1 MNLQTLNSIYLLLAI
16 IISGSTI
23 LNFLLIR
30 PLTRSII
37 SLKES
42 IDKVET
48 KLDYLSQSNKIL
60 EIKDA
65 EKQVKIQELEKR
77 LFRIESKKWND
88 GLKIY

>member
-16 IISGSTI
+16 IISGSAI

-77 LFRIESKKWND
+77 LFHLESRK
-88 GLKIY
+88 

>member
-1 MNLQTLNSIYLLLAI
+1 MDLQTLNSIYLLLAI

-48 KLDYLSQSNKIL
+48 KFNYLSQSNKIL
-60 EIKDA
+60 EIRDA

-77 LFRIESKKWND
+77 IYHLENKK
-88 GLKIY
+88 

>member
-1 MNLQTLNSIYLLLAI
+1 MTLQTLNSIYLILAI
-16 IISGSTI
+16 IISASTI
-23 LNFLLIR
+23 LNYLLIK

-48 KLDYLSQSNKIL
+48 KIEYVSQSNRSL

-77 LFRIESKKWND
+77 LYRLESKK
-88 GLKIY
+88 

>member
-1 MNLQTLNSIYLLLAI
+1 MSLQTLNSIYLLLAI

-77 LFRIESKKWND
+77 LYRLESKK
-88 GLKIY
+88 

>member
-1 MNLQTLNSIYLLLAI
+1 MTLQTLNSIYLLLAI
-16 IISGSTI
+16 IISASTI
-23 LNFLLIR
+23 LNYLLIK

-48 KLDYLSQSNKIL
+48 KIEYVSQSNRSL

-65 EKQVKIQELEKR
+65 EKQIKIEELEKR
-77 LFRIESKKWND
+77 LFRLESKK
-88 GLKIY
+88 

>member
-1 MNLQTLNSIYLLLAI
+1 MTLQTLNSIYLLLAI
-16 IISGSTI
+16 IISASTI
-23 LNFLLIR
+23 LNFLLIK

-48 KLDYLSQSNKIL
+48 KIEYVSQSNRSL

-77 LFRIESKKWND
+77 LYRLESKK
-88 GLKIY
+88 

>member
-77 LFRIESKKWND
+77 LYYLESKK
-88 GLKIY
+88 

>member
-1 MNLQTLNSIYLLLAI
+1 MSLQTLNSIYLLLAI

-37 SLKES
+37 ALKES

-48 KLDYLSQSNKIL
+48 KLDYLSQSNKTL

-77 LFRIESKKWND
+77 LYRLENRK
-88 GLKIY
+88 

>member
-1 MNLQTLNSIYLLLAI
+1 MDLQTLNSIYLLLAI

-48 KLDYLSQSNKIL
+48 KIEYVSQSNRSL

-65 EKQVKIQELEKR
+65 EKQIKIQELEKR
-77 LFRIESKKWND
+77 LFRLESKK
-88 GLKIY
+88 

>member
-1 MNLQTLNSIYLLLAI
+1 MSLQTLNSIYLLLAI

-42 IDKVET
+42 IDKVEI

-77 LFRIESKKWND
+77 LYRLESKK
-88 GLKIY
+88 

>member
-77 LFRIESKKWND
+77 LFRIESKK
-88 GLKIY
+88 

>member
-1 MNLQTLNSIYLLLAI
+1 MSLQTLNSIYLLLAI

-77 LFRIESKKWND
+77 LYYLESRK
-88 GLKIY
+88 

>member
-37 SLKES
+37 SLKET
-42 IDKVET
+42 IDKVEN
-48 KLDYLSQSNKIL
+48 KLDYVSNSNRCL

-65 EKQVKIQELEKR
+65 EKQIKIEELEKR
-77 LFRIESKKWND
+77 LFRLESKK
-88 GLKIY
+88 

>member
-16 IISGSTI
+16 IISASTI
-23 LNFLLIR
+23 LNFLLIK

-48 KLDYLSQSNKIL
+48 KIDYVSQSNRIL

-65 EKQVKIQELEKR
+65 EKQIKIEELEKR
-77 LFRIESKKWND
+77 LYRLESKK
-88 GLKIY
+88 